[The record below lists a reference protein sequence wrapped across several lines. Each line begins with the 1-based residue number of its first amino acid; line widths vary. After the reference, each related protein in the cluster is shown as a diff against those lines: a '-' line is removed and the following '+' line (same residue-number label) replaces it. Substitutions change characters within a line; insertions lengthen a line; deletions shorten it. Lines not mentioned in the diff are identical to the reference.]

1 MMARL
6 EEICAINMGQSPDSS
21 TYNEDGN
28 GLPFFQ
34 GNADFGEIYPAVRM
48 WCSEPT
54 KIAREKDILI
64 SVRAPIGALNIANCE
79 CCIGRGLAALTVNED
94 ICAQEYLWHALS
106 GKVDELN
113 SKGTGST
120 FKAINKKTLSETEI
134 PLPPIDEQ
142 RKIAA
147 ILDKVSDLIAKRQQ
161 QLDKLDEAVYVM
173 LVLALA
179 GYLSLREDVAAS
191 IPLEGNV
198 YLCDTI
204 KSPFILGMFRPRIY
218 LTSGMDEASR
228 VCVLRHEKA
237 HLRRGDH
244 LWKPLGFLLLA
255 VYWYNPLVWAA
266 YILFCRDMELAC
278 DERVIRDMAAEE
290 RATYSQALLDCS
302 RGRHWVAAC
311 PLAFGEVGVKT
322 RVKAVLWYKKPAF
335 WAVLAA
341 VVVCAVVAVC
351 FLTNPKGT
359 ENEEPDLSLAN
370 YHNVATI
377 AYQTDTVTLTGYA
390 GDVETTSGST
400 LGKLLSNAD
409 WTFLREGRADDGTDE
424 DYTIL
429 AQVNDDTT
437 LRFYAAAP
445 GESTVKITAGDES
458 RWYNMGEMG
467 CADVRR
473 ALTQTDTLL
482 LKLAAQAEEM
492 DTFDMTWAYGDTL
505 YTDNGIPA
513 PVLTRFLRSEV
524 WQPIESIDEASF
536 QLAALLEIGDSTLYF
551 YEDTLER
558 NNLSFSVSNVIVSS
572 GGAEHVYSIADS
584 SFRDWLEGDA
594 RYLGQTGEEPETV
607 LFGSYEQDGDAA
619 NGKEPIEWLVLAR
632 DGDKALL
639 LSKYALDHQSFMPFY
654 EPVTE
659 PFTWESCSL
668 RQWLN
673 STFLNAA
680 FSAEEQ
686 RRLLTTTVITAPG
699 GRKGSENPFTTE
711 DRVFLLSDTEVYA
724 YFSSEAATVTDY
736 TAYALSEDPWAGNA
750 TAPAPAIWWLRTT
763 DGGNHPDSVYTRGG
777 VGEGARSYEGE
788 YVRPAIW
795 VDMSQTDLPNA

>member
-1 MMARL
+1 MMNQL
-6 EEICAINMGQSPDSS
+6 TDLFL
-21 TYNEDGN
+21 T
-28 GLPFFQ
+28 
-34 GNADFGEIYPAVRM
+34 
-48 WCSEPT
+48 
-54 KIAREKDILI
+54 
-64 SVRAPIGALNIANCE
+64 
-79 CCIGRGLAALTVNED
+79 LAERSL
-94 ICAQEYLWHALS
+94 Q
-106 GKVDELN
+106 
-113 SKGTGST
+113 
-120 FKAINKKTLSETEI
+120 
-134 PLPPIDEQ
+134 
-142 RKIAA
+142 AA
-147 ILDKVSDLIAKRQQ
+147 G
-161 QLDKLDEAVYVM
+161 
-173 LVLALA
+173 LALA
-179 GYLSLREDVAAS
+179 VLCLRALFRRAPKWIFPLLWGLVALKLLWPFTLESALCVLPALDLPASVPTAAAGSVRQAAAPAAMVSAGIAPAQVAACVWLAGAAALIIYLLLSS
-191 IPLEGNV
+191 IRLRLRVKNARKISKNV
-198 YLCDTI
+198 YEVPGLPTA
-204 KSPFILGMFRPRIY
+204 FVLGLLRPRIY
-218 LTSGMDEASR
+218 LPANIDEKTAACA
-228 VCVLRHEKA
+228 VAHERA
-237 HLRRGDH
+237 HIRRGDFIA
-244 LWKPLGFLLLA
+244 KPLGFLLLA

-290 RATYSQALLDCS
+290 RAAYSQALLDCS

-359 ENEEPDLSLAN
+359 ENEESDQSPAS
-370 YHNVATI
+370 YQNVALV
-377 AYQTDTVTLTGYA
+377 AYQTDTITLTGYA

-594 RYLGQTGEEPETV
+594 RYLGQTGKEPETV

-659 PFTWESCSL
+659 PFTWENCSL

-686 RRLLTTTVITAPG
+686 SRLLTTTVITAPG
-699 GRKGSENPFTTE
+699 GRKGSENPFATE

-795 VDMSQTDLPNA
+795 VDMSQTDLPKE

>member
-1 MMARL
+1 MDNLRQLFVGSLNLAVAASWLIVVLLLLRPLLKRL
-6 EEICAINMGQSPDSS
+6 APKWVLCALWALVAVRLVCPVALQSDLSVYRLAGDAVQSSGQVTYFQDTGFCGDVRYRPATLLPGVSAETPSTPDSTVPDATTAADAIPQPQTPARS
-21 TYNEDGN
+21 VDMN
-28 GLPFFQ
+28 LPS
-34 GNADFGEIYPAVRM
+34 ILWAVG
-48 WCSEPT
+48 
-54 KIAREKDILI
+54 I
-64 SVRAPIGALNIANCE
+64 
-79 CCIGRGLAALTVNED
+79 
-94 ICAQEYLWHALS
+94 
-106 GKVDELN
+106 
-113 SKGTGST
+113 
-120 FKAINKKTLSETEI
+120 
-134 PLPPIDEQ
+134 
-142 RKIAA
+142 
-147 ILDKVSDLIAKRQQ
+147 
-161 QLDKLDEAVYVM
+161 YVM
-173 LVLALA
+173 LMLALA

-198 YLCDTI
+198 YLCDSI
-204 KSPFILGMFRPRIY
+204 KSPFILGMFRPCIY
-218 LTSGMDEASR
+218 LTSGMDEAAR
-228 VCVLRHEKA
+228 VCVLRHERA

-359 ENEEPDLSLAN
+359 ENEESDQSPAS
-370 YHNVATI
+370 YQNVALV

-409 WTFLREGRADDGTDE
+409 WIFLREGRADDGTDE

-639 LSKYALDHQSFMPFY
+639 LSKYALDHQSFTPFY

-686 RRLLTTTVITAPG
+686 RQLLTTTVITAPG

-795 VDMSQTDLPNA
+795 VDMSWTDLPKE

>member
-1 MMARL
+1 MDNLRQLFVGSLNLAVAASWLIVVLLLLRPLLKRL
-6 EEICAINMGQSPDSS
+6 APKWVLCALWALVAVRLVCPVALQSDLSVYRLAGDAVQSSGQVTYFQDTGFCGDVRYRPVTLLPGVSAETPSTPDSTVPDATTAADAIPQPQTPARS
-21 TYNEDGN
+21 VDMN
-28 GLPFFQ
+28 LPS
-34 GNADFGEIYPAVRM
+34 ILWAVG
-48 WCSEPT
+48 
-54 KIAREKDILI
+54 I
-64 SVRAPIGALNIANCE
+64 
-79 CCIGRGLAALTVNED
+79 
-94 ICAQEYLWHALS
+94 
-106 GKVDELN
+106 
-113 SKGTGST
+113 
-120 FKAINKKTLSETEI
+120 
-134 PLPPIDEQ
+134 
-142 RKIAA
+142 
-147 ILDKVSDLIAKRQQ
+147 
-161 QLDKLDEAVYVM
+161 YVM
-173 LVLALA
+173 LMLALA

-198 YLCDTI
+198 YLCDSI

-218 LTSGMDEASR
+218 LTSGMDEAAR
-228 VCVLRHEKA
+228 VCVLRHERA

-290 RATYSQALLDCS
+290 RAAYSQALLDCS

-351 FLTNPKGT
+351 FLTNPNGT
-359 ENEEPDLSLAN
+359 ENEESDQSPAS
-370 YHNVATI
+370 YQNVALV

-409 WTFLREGRADDGTDE
+409 WIFLREGRADDGTDE

-429 AQVNDDTT
+429 AQVNDDTA

-584 SFRDWLEGDA
+584 SFRDWLESDA
-594 RYLGQTGEEPETV
+594 RYLGQTGKEPETV

-795 VDMSQTDLPNA
+795 VDMSQTDLPKE

>member
-1 MMARL
+1 MDNLRQLFVGSLNLAVAASWLIVVLLLLRPLLKRL
-6 EEICAINMGQSPDSS
+6 APKWVLCALWALVAVRLVCPVALQSDLSVYRLAGDAVQSSGQVTYFQDTGFCGDVRYRPATLLPGVSAETPSTPDSTVPDATTAADAIPQPQTPARS
-21 TYNEDGN
+21 VDMN
-28 GLPFFQ
+28 LPS
-34 GNADFGEIYPAVRM
+34 ILWAVG
-48 WCSEPT
+48 
-54 KIAREKDILI
+54 I
-64 SVRAPIGALNIANCE
+64 
-79 CCIGRGLAALTVNED
+79 
-94 ICAQEYLWHALS
+94 
-106 GKVDELN
+106 
-113 SKGTGST
+113 
-120 FKAINKKTLSETEI
+120 
-134 PLPPIDEQ
+134 
-142 RKIAA
+142 
-147 ILDKVSDLIAKRQQ
+147 
-161 QLDKLDEAVYVM
+161 YVM
-173 LVLALA
+173 LMLALA

-198 YLCDTI
+198 YLCDSI

-218 LTSGMDEASR
+218 LTSGMDEAAR
-228 VCVLRHEKA
+228 VCVLRHERA

-322 RVKAVLWYKKPAF
+322 RVKAVLWYKKPVF

-341 VVVCAVVAVC
+341 AVVCAVVAVC

-359 ENEEPDLSLAN
+359 ENEESDQSPAS
-370 YHNVATI
+370 YQNVALV

-390 GDVETTSGST
+390 GDVEATSGST

-429 AQVNDDTT
+429 AQVNDDTA

-639 LSKYALDHQSFMPFY
+639 LSKYALSHQSFMPFY

-724 YFSSEAATVTDY
+724 YFSSEAATVADY

-795 VDMSQTDLPNA
+795 VDMSWTDLPKE

>member
-1 MMARL
+1 MDNLRQLFVGSLNLAVAASWLIAVLLLLRPLLKKLAPKWVLCALWALVAVRL
-6 EEICAINMGQSPDSS
+6 VCPVALQSDLSVYRLAGDAVQSSGQVTYFQDTGFCGDVRYRPATLLPGVSAETPSTPDSTVPDATTAADAIPQPQTPARS
-21 TYNEDGN
+21 VDMN
-28 GLPFFQ
+28 LPS
-34 GNADFGEIYPAVRM
+34 ILWAVG
-48 WCSEPT
+48 
-54 KIAREKDILI
+54 I
-64 SVRAPIGALNIANCE
+64 
-79 CCIGRGLAALTVNED
+79 
-94 ICAQEYLWHALS
+94 
-106 GKVDELN
+106 
-113 SKGTGST
+113 
-120 FKAINKKTLSETEI
+120 
-134 PLPPIDEQ
+134 
-142 RKIAA
+142 
-147 ILDKVSDLIAKRQQ
+147 
-161 QLDKLDEAVYVM
+161 YVM
-173 LVLALA
+173 LMLALA

-198 YLCDTI
+198 YLCDSI

-218 LTSGMDEASR
+218 LTSGMDEAAR
-228 VCVLRHEKA
+228 VCVLRHERA
-237 HLRRGDH
+237 HLRRGDQ

-322 RVKAVLWYKKPAF
+322 RVKAVLWYKKPTF

-359 ENEEPDLSLAN
+359 ENEESDQSPAS
-370 YHNVATI
+370 YQNVALV

-409 WTFLREGRADDGTDE
+409 WIFLREGRADDGTDE

-795 VDMSQTDLPNA
+795 VDMSWTDLPKE

>member
-1 MMARL
+1 MSALFLTILHMSV
-6 EEICAINMGQSPDSS
+6 CAS
-21 TYNEDGN
+21 
-28 GLPFFQ
+28 
-34 GNADFGEIYPAVRM
+34 
-48 WCSEPT
+48 W
-54 KIAREKDILI
+54 
-64 SVRAPIGALNIANCE
+64 
-79 CCIGRGLAALTVNED
+79 
-94 ICAQEYLWHALS
+94 
-106 GKVDELN
+106 
-113 SKGTGST
+113 
-120 FKAINKKTLSETEI
+120 
-134 PLPPIDEQ
+134 
-142 RKIAA
+142 
-147 ILDKVSDLIAKRQQ
+147 
-161 QLDKLDEAVYVM
+161 
-173 LVLALA
+173 LVLAVLLLRLCLRRAPKWFNVLLWGIVAVRLVFPFSVESPLSLLPRTEAIRPAAIAVQTQPAQISSAAAAGGSAAPAQSWLSILAWVWLA
-179 GYLSLREDVAAS
+179 GAAALFLYTMVSTLRLRHRVREAVR
-191 IPLEGNV
+191 LRGNI
-198 YLCDTI
+198 YQSERID
-204 KSPFILGMFRPRIY
+204 SPFVLGTIRPRIY
-218 LTSGMDEASR
+218 LPYRMDSR
-228 VCVLRHEKA
+228 DRQHVIAHEQA

-359 ENEEPDLSLAN
+359 ENEESDQSPAS
-370 YHNVATI
+370 YQNVALV

-409 WTFLREGRADDGTDE
+409 WTFLREGRADDGTDG

-429 AQVNDDTT
+429 AQVNDDTA

-686 RRLLTTTVITAPG
+686 SRLLTTTVITASG

-795 VDMSQTDLPNA
+795 VDMSWTDLPEE

>member
-1 MMARL
+1 MDNLRQLFVGSLNLAVAASWLIAALLLLRPLLKRL
-6 EEICAINMGQSPDSS
+6 APKWVLCALWALVAVRLVCPVALQSDLSVYRLAGDAVQSSGQVTYFQDTGFCGDVRYRPATLLPGVSAETPSTPDSTVPDATTAADAIPQPQTPARS
-21 TYNEDGN
+21 VDMN
-28 GLPFFQ
+28 LPS
-34 GNADFGEIYPAVRM
+34 ILWAVG
-48 WCSEPT
+48 
-54 KIAREKDILI
+54 I
-64 SVRAPIGALNIANCE
+64 
-79 CCIGRGLAALTVNED
+79 
-94 ICAQEYLWHALS
+94 
-106 GKVDELN
+106 
-113 SKGTGST
+113 
-120 FKAINKKTLSETEI
+120 
-134 PLPPIDEQ
+134 
-142 RKIAA
+142 
-147 ILDKVSDLIAKRQQ
+147 
-161 QLDKLDEAVYVM
+161 YVM
-173 LVLALA
+173 LMLALA

-198 YLCDTI
+198 YLCDSI

-218 LTSGMDEASR
+218 LTSGMDEAAR
-228 VCVLRHEKA
+228 VCVLRHERA

-359 ENEEPDLSLAN
+359 ENEESDQSPAS
-370 YHNVATI
+370 YQNVALV

-429 AQVNDDTT
+429 AKVNDDTA

-594 RYLGQTGEEPETV
+594 RYLGQTGKEPETV
-607 LFGSYEQDGDAA
+607 LFGSYEQDSDAA

-639 LSKYALDHQSFMPFY
+639 LSKYALSHQSFMPFY

>member
-1 MMARL
+1 MSALFLTILHMSV
-6 EEICAINMGQSPDSS
+6 CAS
-21 TYNEDGN
+21 
-28 GLPFFQ
+28 
-34 GNADFGEIYPAVRM
+34 
-48 WCSEPT
+48 W
-54 KIAREKDILI
+54 
-64 SVRAPIGALNIANCE
+64 
-79 CCIGRGLAALTVNED
+79 
-94 ICAQEYLWHALS
+94 
-106 GKVDELN
+106 
-113 SKGTGST
+113 
-120 FKAINKKTLSETEI
+120 
-134 PLPPIDEQ
+134 
-142 RKIAA
+142 
-147 ILDKVSDLIAKRQQ
+147 
-161 QLDKLDEAVYVM
+161 
-173 LVLALA
+173 LVLAVLLLRLCLRRAPKWFNVLLWGIVAVRLVFPFSVESPLSLLPRSEAIRPAITTVQTQPAQISSAAAAGGSAAPAQSWLSILAWVWLA
-179 GYLSLREDVAAS
+179 GAAALLLYTMVSTLRLRHRVREAVR
-191 IPLEGNV
+191 LRGNI
-198 YLCDTI
+198 YQSERID
-204 KSPFILGMFRPRIY
+204 SPFVLGTIRPRIY
-218 LTSGMDEASR
+218 LPYRMDSR
-228 VCVLRHEKA
+228 DRQHVIAHEQA

-359 ENEEPDLSLAN
+359 ENEESDQSPAS
-370 YHNVATI
+370 YQNVALV

-409 WTFLREGRADDGTDE
+409 WTFLRESRADDGTDE

-429 AQVNDDTT
+429 AQVNDDTA

-686 RRLLTTTVITAPG
+686 RQLLTTTVITAPG

-795 VDMSQTDLPNA
+795 VDMSWTDLPKE

>member
-1 MMARL
+1 MDNLRQLFVGSLNLAVAASWLIVVLLLLRPLLKRL
-6 EEICAINMGQSPDSS
+6 APKWVLCALWALVAVRLVCPVALQSDLSVYRLAGDAVQSSGQVTYFQDTGFCGDVRYRPVTLLPGVSAETLSTPDSTVPDATTAADAIPQPQTPARS
-21 TYNEDGN
+21 VDMN
-28 GLPFFQ
+28 LPS
-34 GNADFGEIYPAVRM
+34 ILWAVG
-48 WCSEPT
+48 
-54 KIAREKDILI
+54 I
-64 SVRAPIGALNIANCE
+64 
-79 CCIGRGLAALTVNED
+79 
-94 ICAQEYLWHALS
+94 
-106 GKVDELN
+106 
-113 SKGTGST
+113 
-120 FKAINKKTLSETEI
+120 
-134 PLPPIDEQ
+134 
-142 RKIAA
+142 
-147 ILDKVSDLIAKRQQ
+147 
-161 QLDKLDEAVYVM
+161 YVM
-173 LVLALA
+173 LMLALA

-198 YLCDTI
+198 YLCDSI

-218 LTSGMDEASR
+218 LTSGMDEAAR
-228 VCVLRHEKA
+228 VCVLRHERA

-290 RATYSQALLDCS
+290 RAAYSQALLDCS

-351 FLTNPKGT
+351 FLTNPNGT
-359 ENEEPDLSLAN
+359 ENEESDQSPAS
-370 YHNVATI
+370 YQNVALV

-409 WTFLREGRADDGTDE
+409 WIFLREGRADDGTDE

-429 AQVNDDTT
+429 AQVNDDTA

-551 YEDTLER
+551 YEDTLGR

-788 YVRPAIW
+788 YVRPVIW
-795 VDMSQTDLPNA
+795 VDMSWTDLPKE

>member
-1 MMARL
+1 MDNLRQLFVGSLNLAVAASWLIVVLLLLRPLLKRL
-6 EEICAINMGQSPDSS
+6 APKWVLCALWALVAVRLVCPVALQSDLSVYRLAGDAVQSSGQVTYFQDTGFCGDVRYRPVTLLPGVSAETPSTPDSTVPDATTAADAIPQPQTPARS
-21 TYNEDGN
+21 VDMN
-28 GLPFFQ
+28 LPS
-34 GNADFGEIYPAVRM
+34 ILWAVG
-48 WCSEPT
+48 
-54 KIAREKDILI
+54 I
-64 SVRAPIGALNIANCE
+64 
-79 CCIGRGLAALTVNED
+79 
-94 ICAQEYLWHALS
+94 
-106 GKVDELN
+106 
-113 SKGTGST
+113 
-120 FKAINKKTLSETEI
+120 
-134 PLPPIDEQ
+134 
-142 RKIAA
+142 
-147 ILDKVSDLIAKRQQ
+147 
-161 QLDKLDEAVYVM
+161 YVM
-173 LVLALA
+173 LMLALA

-198 YLCDTI
+198 YLCDSI

-218 LTSGMDEASR
+218 LTSGMDEAAR
-228 VCVLRHEKA
+228 VCVLRHERA

-290 RATYSQALLDCS
+290 RAAYSQALLDCS

-351 FLTNPKGT
+351 FLTNPNGT
-359 ENEEPDLSLAN
+359 ENEESDQSPAS
-370 YHNVATI
+370 YQNVALV

-409 WTFLREGRADDGTDE
+409 WIFLREGRADDGTDE

-429 AQVNDDTT
+429 AQVNDDTA

-584 SFRDWLEGDA
+584 SFRDWLESDA
-594 RYLGQTGEEPETV
+594 RYLGQTGKEPETV

-686 RRLLTTTVITAPG
+686 RRLLTATVITAPG

-795 VDMSQTDLPNA
+795 VDMSWTDLPKE

>member
-1 MMARL
+1 MTTLFLGFLNRSLSAAVLIFAVVLVRL
-6 EEICAINMGQSPDSS
+6 VFKKAPKWLLCALWALAAVRLLCPFSIESVLSLIPSAEPVQPEIVYSAAPAITSG
-21 TYNEDGN
+21 
-28 GLPFFQ
+28 
-34 GNADFGEIYPAVRM
+34 IPAVDAIVNPPLQAAFTPDPAQ
-48 WCSEPT
+48 SANPLQ
-54 KIAREKDILI
+54 ILT
-64 SVRAPIGALNIANCE
+64 E
-79 CCIGRGLAALTVNED
+79 LAAWVWLGG
-94 ICAQEYLWHALS
+94 CAVLILY
-106 GKVDELN
+106 
-113 SKGTGST
+113 
-120 FKAINKKTLSETEI
+120 
-134 PLPPIDEQ
+134 
-142 RKIAA
+142 AA
-147 ILDKVSDLIAKRQQ
+147 ISALRLRLRVRT
-161 QLDKLDEAVYVM
+161 AV
-173 LVLALA
+173 
-179 GYLSLREDVAAS
+179 R
-191 IPLEGNV
+191 LEGNV
-198 YLCDTI
+198 FQSEFVP
-204 KSPFILGMFRPRIY
+204 SPFILGVLRPRIY
-218 LTSGMDEASR
+218 LPFGLEPGAQDM
-228 VCVLRHEKA
+228 VLAHERA
-237 HLRRGDH
+237 HLKRGDQ
-244 LWKPLGFLLLA
+244 LWKPLGFLLLTA
-255 VYWYNPLVWAA
+255 YWFNPVCWLA

-290 RATYSQALLDCS
+290 RAAYSQALLDCS

-322 RVKAVLWYKKPAF
+322 RVKAVLWYNTPAF

-594 RYLGQTGEEPETV
+594 RYLGQTGKEPETV

-619 NGKEPIEWLVLAR
+619 SGKEPIEWLVLAR

-763 DGGNHPDSVYTRGG
+763 DGSDHPDGVHPDGG
-777 VGEGARSYEGE
+777 VGEGARAYEGE

-795 VDMSQTDLPNA
+795 VDMSR

>member
-1 MMARL
+1 MDTLLQLFVGSLNLAVAASWLIAALLLLRPLLKRL
-6 EEICAINMGQSPDSS
+6 APKWVLCALWALVAVRLVCPVALQSDLSVYRLAGDAVQASGQVTYFRDTGFCGDVSYRPATLLPGVAAETPSTPDSS
-21 TYNEDGN
+21 VLDTTTTADAIPRPQTPTRFVDMN
-28 GLPFFQ
+28 LPS
-34 GNADFGEIYPAVRM
+34 ILWAVG
-48 WCSEPT
+48 
-54 KIAREKDILI
+54 I
-64 SVRAPIGALNIANCE
+64 
-79 CCIGRGLAALTVNED
+79 
-94 ICAQEYLWHALS
+94 
-106 GKVDELN
+106 
-113 SKGTGST
+113 
-120 FKAINKKTLSETEI
+120 
-134 PLPPIDEQ
+134 
-142 RKIAA
+142 
-147 ILDKVSDLIAKRQQ
+147 
-161 QLDKLDEAVYVM
+161 YVM
-173 LVLALA
+173 LMLALA
-179 GYLSLREDVAAS
+179 GYLSLREDTAAS
-191 IPLEGNV
+191 IPLEGGV
-198 YLCDTI
+198 YLCDGI

-218 LTSGMDEASR
+218 LTSGMDEAAR

-244 LWKPLGFLLLA
+244 IWKPLGFLLLA
-255 VYWYNPLVWAA
+255 VYWYDPLVWAA

-290 RATYSQALLDCS
+290 RAAYSQALLDCS

-341 VVVCAVVAVC
+341 VAVCAVVAVC

-359 ENEEPDLSLAN
+359 ENEESDQSPAS
-370 YHNVATI
+370 YQNVALV

-699 GRKGSENPFTTE
+699 GRRGSENPFTTE

-763 DGGNHPDSVYTRGG
+763 DGGNHPDSVYTHGG

-795 VDMSQTDLPNA
+795 VDMSWTDLPKE

>member
-1 MMARL
+1 MDNLRQLFVGSLNLAVAASWLIVVLLLLRPLLKRL
-6 EEICAINMGQSPDSS
+6 APKWVLCALWALVAVRLVCPVALQSDLSVYRLAGDAVQSSGQVTYFQDTGFCGDVRYRPATLLPGVSAETPSTPDSTVPDATTAADAIPQPQTPARS
-21 TYNEDGN
+21 VDMN
-28 GLPFFQ
+28 LPS
-34 GNADFGEIYPAVRM
+34 ILWAVG
-48 WCSEPT
+48 
-54 KIAREKDILI
+54 I
-64 SVRAPIGALNIANCE
+64 
-79 CCIGRGLAALTVNED
+79 
-94 ICAQEYLWHALS
+94 
-106 GKVDELN
+106 
-113 SKGTGST
+113 
-120 FKAINKKTLSETEI
+120 
-134 PLPPIDEQ
+134 
-142 RKIAA
+142 
-147 ILDKVSDLIAKRQQ
+147 
-161 QLDKLDEAVYVM
+161 YVM
-173 LVLALA
+173 LMLALA

-198 YLCDTI
+198 YLCDSI

-218 LTSGMDEASR
+218 LTSGMDEAAR
-228 VCVLRHEKA
+228 VCVLRHERA

-290 RATYSQALLDCS
+290 RAAYSQALLDCS

-359 ENEEPDLSLAN
+359 ENEESDQSPAS
-370 YHNVATI
+370 YQNVALV

-409 WTFLREGRADDGTDE
+409 WTFLREGRADDGSDE

-429 AQVNDDTT
+429 AQVNDDTA

-445 GESTVKITAGDES
+445 GKSTVKITAGDES

-594 RYLGQTGEEPETV
+594 RYLGQTGKGPETV

-686 RRLLTTTVITAPG
+686 RQLLTTTVITAPG

-736 TAYALSEDPWAGNA
+736 TAYALSADPWAGNA

-795 VDMSQTDLPNA
+795 VDMSQTDLPKE

>member
-1 MMARL
+1 MDNLRQLFVGSLNLAVAASWLIAALLLLRPLLKRL
-6 EEICAINMGQSPDSS
+6 APKWVLCALWALVAVRLVCPVALQSDLSVYRLAGDAVQSSGQVTYFRDTGFCGDVRYRPATLLPGVSAETSS
-21 TYNEDGN
+21 TPDNTVPDTTTTADAIPRPQTPARSVDMN
-28 GLPFFQ
+28 LPS
-34 GNADFGEIYPAVRM
+34 ILWAVG
-48 WCSEPT
+48 
-54 KIAREKDILI
+54 I
-64 SVRAPIGALNIANCE
+64 
-79 CCIGRGLAALTVNED
+79 
-94 ICAQEYLWHALS
+94 
-106 GKVDELN
+106 
-113 SKGTGST
+113 
-120 FKAINKKTLSETEI
+120 
-134 PLPPIDEQ
+134 
-142 RKIAA
+142 
-147 ILDKVSDLIAKRQQ
+147 
-161 QLDKLDEAVYVM
+161 YVM

-359 ENEEPDLSLAN
+359 ENEESDQSPAS
-370 YHNVATI
+370 YQNVALV

-795 VDMSQTDLPNA
+795 VDMSQTDLPKE

>member
-1 MMARL
+1 MDNLRQLFVGSLNLAVAASWLIAALLLLRPLLKRL
-6 EEICAINMGQSPDSS
+6 APKWVLCALWALVAVRLVCPVALQSDLSVYRLAGDAVQSSGQVTYFQDTGFCGDVRYRPTTLLPSVSAETPSTPDSTVPDTTTTADAIPRPQTPARS
-21 TYNEDGN
+21 VDMN
-28 GLPFFQ
+28 LPS
-34 GNADFGEIYPAVRM
+34 ILWAVG
-48 WCSEPT
+48 
-54 KIAREKDILI
+54 I
-64 SVRAPIGALNIANCE
+64 
-79 CCIGRGLAALTVNED
+79 
-94 ICAQEYLWHALS
+94 
-106 GKVDELN
+106 
-113 SKGTGST
+113 
-120 FKAINKKTLSETEI
+120 
-134 PLPPIDEQ
+134 
-142 RKIAA
+142 
-147 ILDKVSDLIAKRQQ
+147 
-161 QLDKLDEAVYVM
+161 YVM
-173 LVLALA
+173 LMLALA

-198 YLCDTI
+198 YLCDSI

-218 LTSGMDEASR
+218 LTSGLDEASR
-228 VCVLRHEKA
+228 ACVLRHEKA

-278 DERVIRDMAAEE
+278 DEQVIRDMAAEE
-290 RATYSQALLDCS
+290 RAAYSQALLDCS

-359 ENEEPDLSLAN
+359 ENEESDQSPAS
-370 YHNVATI
+370 YQNVALV
-377 AYQTDTVTLTGYA
+377 AYRTDTVTLTGYA

-594 RYLGQTGEEPETV
+594 RYLGQTGKEPETV

-619 NGKEPIEWLVLAR
+619 SGKEPIEWLVLAR

-686 RRLLTTTVITAPG
+686 RRLLTTTVITASG

-763 DGGNHPDSVYTRGG
+763 DGGNHPDSVYTHGG

-795 VDMSQTDLPNA
+795 VDMSWTDLPKE

>member
-1 MMARL
+1 MDNLRQLFVGSLNLAVAASWLIAALLLLRPLLKRL
-6 EEICAINMGQSPDSS
+6 APKWVLCA
-21 TYNEDGN
+21 
-28 GLPFFQ
+28 LW
-34 GNADFGEIYPAVRM
+34 ALVAVRLV
-48 WCSEPT
+48 CP
-54 KIAREKDILI
+54 
-64 SVRAPIGALNIANCE
+64 VAL
-79 CCIGRGLAALTVNED
+79 
-94 ICAQEYLWHALS
+94 Q
-106 GKVDELN
+106 
-113 SKGTGST
+113 
-120 FKAINKKTLSETEI
+120 
-134 PLPPIDEQ
+134 
-142 RKIAA
+142 
-147 ILDKVSDLIAKRQQ
+147 SDLSVYRLAG
-161 QLDKLDEAVYVM
+161 DAVQSSGQVTYFQDTGFCGDVRYRPTTLLPGVSAETPSTPDNTVPDTTTTADAIPRPQTPARSVDMNLPSILWAVGIYVM

-204 KSPFILGMFRPRIY
+204 KSPFILGVFRPRIY

-290 RATYSQALLDCS
+290 RAAYSQALLDCS

-311 PLAFGEVGVKT
+311 PLAFGDVGVKT

-359 ENEEPDLSLAN
+359 ENEESDQSPAS
-370 YHNVATI
+370 YQNVALV

-429 AQVNDDTT
+429 AQVNDDTA

-536 QLAALLEIGDSTLYF
+536 QLVALLEIGDSTLYF

-558 NNLSFSVSNVIVSS
+558 NNLSVSVSDVIVSS

-724 YFSSEAATVTDY
+724 YFSSEAATVADY

>member
-1 MMARL
+1 MDNLRQLFVGSLNLAVAASWLIAALLLLRPLLKKLAPKWVLCALWALVAVRL
-6 EEICAINMGQSPDSS
+6 VCPVALQSDLSVYRLAGDAVQSSGQVTYFQDTGFCGDVRYRPATLLPGVSAETPSTPDSTVPDATTAADAIPQPQTPARS
-21 TYNEDGN
+21 VDMN
-28 GLPFFQ
+28 LPS
-34 GNADFGEIYPAVRM
+34 ILWAVG
-48 WCSEPT
+48 
-54 KIAREKDILI
+54 I
-64 SVRAPIGALNIANCE
+64 
-79 CCIGRGLAALTVNED
+79 
-94 ICAQEYLWHALS
+94 
-106 GKVDELN
+106 
-113 SKGTGST
+113 
-120 FKAINKKTLSETEI
+120 
-134 PLPPIDEQ
+134 
-142 RKIAA
+142 
-147 ILDKVSDLIAKRQQ
+147 
-161 QLDKLDEAVYVM
+161 YVM
-173 LVLALA
+173 LMLALA

-198 YLCDTI
+198 YLCDSI

-218 LTSGMDEASR
+218 LTSGMDEAAR
-228 VCVLRHEKA
+228 VCVLRHERA

-359 ENEEPDLSLAN
+359 ENEESDQSPAS
-370 YHNVATI
+370 YQNVALV

-409 WTFLREGRADDGTDE
+409 WIFLREGRADDGTDE

-429 AQVNDDTT
+429 AQVNDDTA

-619 NGKEPIEWLVLAR
+619 NGKEPIEWLVLDR

-795 VDMSQTDLPNA
+795 VDMSQTDLPKE

>member
-1 MMARL
+1 MDNLRQLFVGSLNLAVAASWLIAALLLLRPLLKKLAPKWVLCALWALVAVRL
-6 EEICAINMGQSPDSS
+6 VCPVALQSDLSVYRLAGDAVQSSGQMTYFQDTGFCGDVRYRPATLLPGVSAETPSTPDSTVPDATTAADAIPQPQTPARS
-21 TYNEDGN
+21 VDMN
-28 GLPFFQ
+28 LPS
-34 GNADFGEIYPAVRM
+34 ILWAVG
-48 WCSEPT
+48 
-54 KIAREKDILI
+54 I
-64 SVRAPIGALNIANCE
+64 
-79 CCIGRGLAALTVNED
+79 
-94 ICAQEYLWHALS
+94 
-106 GKVDELN
+106 
-113 SKGTGST
+113 
-120 FKAINKKTLSETEI
+120 
-134 PLPPIDEQ
+134 
-142 RKIAA
+142 
-147 ILDKVSDLIAKRQQ
+147 
-161 QLDKLDEAVYVM
+161 YVM
-173 LVLALA
+173 LMLALA

-198 YLCDTI
+198 YLCDSI

-218 LTSGMDEASR
+218 LTSGMDEAAR
-228 VCVLRHEKA
+228 VCVLRHERA

-359 ENEEPDLSLAN
+359 ENEESDQSPAS
-370 YHNVATI
+370 YQNVALV

-429 AQVNDDTT
+429 AQVNDDTA

-594 RYLGQTGEEPETV
+594 RYLGQTGKKPETV

-619 NGKEPIEWLVLAR
+619 SGKEPIEWLVLAR

>member
-1 MMARL
+1 MDNLRQLFVGSLNLAVAASWLIVVLLLLRPLLKKLAPKWVLCALWALVAVRL
-6 EEICAINMGQSPDSS
+6 VCPVALQSDLSVYRLAGDAVQSSGQVTYFQDTGFCGDVRYRPATLLPGVSAETPSTPDS
-21 TYNEDGN
+21 TVPDATTA
-28 GLPFFQ
+28 
-34 GNADFGEIYPAVRM
+34 ADAIPQPQTPARSVDM
-48 WCSEPT
+48 NHPS
-54 KIAREKDILI
+54 IL
-64 SVRAPIGALNIANCE
+64 
-79 CCIGRGLAALTVNED
+79 
-94 ICAQEYLWHALS
+94 W
-106 GKVDELN
+106 
-113 SKGTGST
+113 
-120 FKAINKKTLSETEI
+120 
-134 PLPPIDEQ
+134 
-142 RKIAA
+142 
-147 ILDKVSDLIAKRQQ
+147 
-161 QLDKLDEAVYVM
+161 AVGIYVM
-173 LVLALA
+173 LMLALA

-198 YLCDTI
+198 YLCDSI

-218 LTSGMDEASR
+218 LTSGMDETAR

-359 ENEEPDLSLAN
+359 ENEESDQSPAS
-370 YHNVATI
+370 YQNVALV

-558 NNLSFSVSNVIVSS
+558 NNLSLSVSNVIVSS

-607 LFGSYEQDGDAA
+607 LFGSYEQNGDAA

-659 PFTWESCSL
+659 PFTWENCSL

-699 GRKGSENPFTTE
+699 GRKVSENLFTTE

-795 VDMSQTDLPNA
+795 VDMSWTDLPKE

>member
-1 MMARL
+1 MDNLRQLFVGSLNLAVAASWLIVVLLLLRPLLKRL
-6 EEICAINMGQSPDSS
+6 APKGVLCALWALVAVRLVCPVALQSDLSVYRLAGDAVQSSGQVTYFQDTGFCGDVRYRPATLLPGVSAETPPTPDSTVPDATTAADAIPQPQTPARS
-21 TYNEDGN
+21 VDMN
-28 GLPFFQ
+28 LPS
-34 GNADFGEIYPAVRM
+34 ILWAVG
-48 WCSEPT
+48 
-54 KIAREKDILI
+54 I
-64 SVRAPIGALNIANCE
+64 
-79 CCIGRGLAALTVNED
+79 
-94 ICAQEYLWHALS
+94 
-106 GKVDELN
+106 
-113 SKGTGST
+113 
-120 FKAINKKTLSETEI
+120 
-134 PLPPIDEQ
+134 
-142 RKIAA
+142 
-147 ILDKVSDLIAKRQQ
+147 
-161 QLDKLDEAVYVM
+161 YVM

-390 GDVETTSGST
+390 GDVETTSGSA

-409 WTFLREGRADDGTDE
+409 WTFQREGRADDGSDE

-429 AQVNDDTT
+429 AQVNDDTA

-594 RYLGQTGEEPETV
+594 RYLGQTGKKPETV

-686 RRLLTTTVITAPG
+686 SRLLTTTVITAPG
-699 GRKGSENPFTTE
+699 GRKGRENPFTTE

-795 VDMSQTDLPNA
+795 VDMSWTDLPKE

>member
-1 MMARL
+1 MDNLRQLFVGSLNLAVAASWLIAALLLLRPLLKKLAPKWVLCALWALVAVRL
-6 EEICAINMGQSPDSS
+6 VCPVALQSDLSVYRLAGDAVQSSGQVTYFQDTGFCGDVRYRPATLLPGVSAETPSTPDSTVPDATTAADAIPQPQTPARS
-21 TYNEDGN
+21 VDMN
-28 GLPFFQ
+28 LPS
-34 GNADFGEIYPAVRM
+34 ILWAVG
-48 WCSEPT
+48 
-54 KIAREKDILI
+54 I
-64 SVRAPIGALNIANCE
+64 
-79 CCIGRGLAALTVNED
+79 
-94 ICAQEYLWHALS
+94 
-106 GKVDELN
+106 
-113 SKGTGST
+113 
-120 FKAINKKTLSETEI
+120 
-134 PLPPIDEQ
+134 
-142 RKIAA
+142 
-147 ILDKVSDLIAKRQQ
+147 
-161 QLDKLDEAVYVM
+161 YVM
-173 LVLALA
+173 LMLALA

-198 YLCDTI
+198 YLCDSI

-218 LTSGMDEASR
+218 LTSGMDEAAR
-228 VCVLRHEKA
+228 VCVLRHERA

-359 ENEEPDLSLAN
+359 ENEESDQSPAS
-370 YHNVATI
+370 YQNVALV

-409 WTFLREGRADDGTDE
+409 WTFLRESRADDGTDE

-429 AQVNDDTT
+429 AQVNDDTA

-558 NNLSFSVSNVIVSS
+558 NNLSFSVSNVIVSN

-686 RRLLTTTVITAPG
+686 RQLLTTTVITAPG

-795 VDMSQTDLPNA
+795 VDMSWTDLPKE

>member
-1 MMARL
+1 MDNLRQLFVGSLNLAVAASWLIAALLLLRPLLKKLAPKWVLCALWALVAVRL
-6 EEICAINMGQSPDSS
+6 VCPVALQSDLSVYRLAGDAVQSSGQVTYFQDTGFCGDVRYRPATLLPGVSAETPSTPDSTVPDATTAADAIPQPQTPARS
-21 TYNEDGN
+21 VDMN
-28 GLPFFQ
+28 LPS
-34 GNADFGEIYPAVRM
+34 ILWAVG
-48 WCSEPT
+48 
-54 KIAREKDILI
+54 I
-64 SVRAPIGALNIANCE
+64 
-79 CCIGRGLAALTVNED
+79 
-94 ICAQEYLWHALS
+94 
-106 GKVDELN
+106 
-113 SKGTGST
+113 
-120 FKAINKKTLSETEI
+120 
-134 PLPPIDEQ
+134 
-142 RKIAA
+142 
-147 ILDKVSDLIAKRQQ
+147 
-161 QLDKLDEAVYVM
+161 YVM
-173 LVLALA
+173 LMLALA

-198 YLCDTI
+198 YLCDSI

-218 LTSGMDEASR
+218 LTSGMDEAAR
-228 VCVLRHEKA
+228 VCVLRHERA

-302 RGRHWVAAC
+302 RGRHWMAAC

-409 WTFLREGRADDGTDE
+409 WIFLREGRADDGTDE

-594 RYLGQTGEEPETV
+594 RYLGQTGKEPETV

-795 VDMSQTDLPNA
+795 VDMSQTDLPKA